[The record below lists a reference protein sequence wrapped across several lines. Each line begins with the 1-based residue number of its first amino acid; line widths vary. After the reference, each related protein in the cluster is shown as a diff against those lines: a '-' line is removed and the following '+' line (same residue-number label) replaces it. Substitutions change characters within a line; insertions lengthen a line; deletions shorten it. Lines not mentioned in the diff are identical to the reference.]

1 MEITLRVHRTYLL
14 RCMCSAPR
22 QIRLKTRG
30 VAEEEIK
37 LASRLEA
44 TLPVTLRA
52 NGFSAIFS
60 FSLRPNLIS
69 SCFSHISLAPIGR
82 ARASGLPLGNG
93 AGRDPR
99 NPGKRGKIY
108 F

>member
-1 MEITLRVHRTYLL
+1 MEIRFGLHYQENLSENPWCAVIGLSL
-14 RCMCSAPR
+14 P
-22 QIRLKTRG
+22 LG
-30 VAEEEIK
+30 
-37 LASRLEA
+37 LEA

-108 F
+108 ICTMA

>member
-1 MEITLRVHRTYLL
+1 MEIRFWLHYQENL
-14 RCMCSAPR
+14 S
-22 QIRLKTRG
+22 
-30 VAEEEIK
+30 EESSGLFATTTCVVIG
-37 LASRLEA
+37 LSLPLGLEA